1 MGFEVEVFQNCV
13 LTLSSCAGNILSKVQ
28 RKAATLDDSA
38 ASVMFKF
45 DRSGSSFVDISPET
59 RLDDLGNFF
68 DKHSSGLVTEKTA
81 DGDKVL
87 HVLTKIDLLR
97 YYAAST

>member
-1 MGFEVEVFQNCV
+1 MQRKLV
-13 LTLSSCAGNILSKVQ
+13 TLEDPVSKV
-28 RKAATLDDSA
+28 
-38 ASVMFKF
+38 MFRF
-45 DRSGSSFVDISPET
+45 DRTGPAFVDITPET
-59 RLDDLGNFF
+59 RLDDLGAFF

-97 YYAAST
+97 YYAASS